1 MQFAENI
8 SIMPQLRCSASKLY
22 PCSAPG
28 CVDCKD
34 LLFTVKFIKLQLRN
48 ELTVFNTKMFYGNL
62 LTFVKHF
69 YEAVS
74 TIQSYSSFKLCK

>member
-48 ELTVFNTKMFYGNL
+48 ELTVFNTKMFL
-62 LTFVKHF
+62 RESFDVCKTF
-69 YEAVS
+69 
-74 TIQSYSSFKLCK
+74 L